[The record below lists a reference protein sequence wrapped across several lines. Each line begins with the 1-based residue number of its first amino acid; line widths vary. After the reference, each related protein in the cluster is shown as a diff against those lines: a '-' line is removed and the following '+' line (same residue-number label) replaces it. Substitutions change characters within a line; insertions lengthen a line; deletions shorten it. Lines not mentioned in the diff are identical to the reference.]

1 MDYNKNE
8 ILKVKKIRKIL
19 LVKINDELK
28 DILKYK
34 SNIKINS
41 KTIPEINKTYSL
53 SEFQLVEK
61 PMLYSHYVK
70 TEEAILPSKSKDG
83 FNRKISKSM
92 NKIKIRPKNKSRIN
106 IKKVEGNSFEEESF
120 SPLNSYFP
128 KKIELGRRKMPQNK
142 SKNKGSIPNILP
154 KGIKLEKDNVNK
166 PPIVSYSTRMNK
178 RDLHLEKL
186 VERLTFIKDNQINED
201 IIKESIRKL
210 RKICYQLKKKKKKI
224 KKVVNYSFRR
234 KTMDRE
240 RARKRNAIRVGV
252 LKNSDSLIKNFYYM
266 NSSKKNNDNL
276 GNFNNSIKNKN
287 LFKLSEKSV
296 SPLKPEEKVKKTVF
310 SLVKKEKKKEKKS
323 NKNSIKTT
331 VNISGTESNEIPD
344 VFQISR
350 KGIPFFHNTTVNI
363 YENDIIDK
371 ENKEKQKKIKKS
383 LPKELIFQQRKKSKM
398 LQEKDLLMFQQSEQ
412 KEPNNNASKFLNINY
427 VYHRNN
433 NKKKRTKVENLR
445 MQSNKKLL
453 KLELKNV
460 ENNDFN
466 PTIIKLNKVNNGEIK
481 KTIKKRK
488 IKDKEKKIN
497 RYSYLS
503 NNTDTQY
510 RTHNTTIQK
519 SMIKK

>member
-8 ILKVKKIRKIL
+8 IFKVKKIRKIL
-19 LVKINDELK
+19 LLKINAELK

-41 KTIPEINKTYSL
+41 KTIPEINKAYSL
-53 SEFQLVEK
+53 NEFQLVEK
-61 PMLYSHYVK
+61 PILYSHYVK

-92 NKIKIRPKNKSRIN
+92 NKIKIKPKNKSRIN
-106 IKKVEGNSFEEESF
+106 IKKVEGNSIEEESV
-120 SPLNSYFP
+120 SPLNSFFP
-128 KKIELGRRKMPQNK
+128 KKISLGKRKMFQNK
-142 SKNKGSIPNILP
+142 SKNKGSIPNLLP
-154 KGIKLEKDNVNK
+154 KGIKLEKDNENK

-178 RDLHLEKL
+178 RDLHLDKFI
-186 VERLTFIKDNQINED
+186 ERITFKKDSQINED
-201 IIKESIRKL
+201 IIKESIKKL
-210 RKICYQLKKKKKKI
+210 RKICYQLRKKKKKF

-240 RARKRNAIRVGV
+240 RPRKRNGIRVGV

-266 NSSKKNNDNL
+266 NSSTKNNENL
-276 GNFNNSIKNKN
+276 GNLNNSHKNKN

-296 SPLKPEEKVKKTVF
+296 SPLKPEEKVKKTIF
-310 SLVKKEKKKEKKS
+310 SLVKKEKKKDKKS

-331 VNISGTESNEIPD
+331 INISGTESNEIPD
-344 VFQISR
+344 LFQISR

-363 YENDIIDK
+363 YDNDIIDK
-371 ENKEKQKKIKKS
+371 ENKQKKKMVKKS
-383 LPKELIFQQRKKSKM
+383 LPKELLFQQRKKSKM
-398 LQEKDLLMFQQSEQ
+398 LQEKDLLIFQPSEQ

-433 NKKKRTKVENLR
+433 NNKKKTKVENLK

-453 KLELKNV
+453 KLELKNID
-460 ENNDFN
+460 NNEFN

-488 IKDKEKKIN
+488 IKDKEKKMN
-497 RYSYLS
+497 RFSYLS

-510 RTHNTTIQK
+510 RTHNTTLQK
-519 SMIKK
+519 SLIKK

>member
-1 MDYNKNE
+1 
-8 ILKVKKIRKIL
+8 
-19 LVKINDELK
+19 
-28 DILKYK
+28 
-34 SNIKINS
+34 
-41 KTIPEINKTYSL
+41 
-53 SEFQLVEK
+53 
-61 PMLYSHYVK
+61 
-70 TEEAILPSKSKDG
+70 
-83 FNRKISKSM
+83 
-92 NKIKIRPKNKSRIN
+92 
-106 IKKVEGNSFEEESF
+106 
-120 SPLNSYFP
+120 
-128 KKIELGRRKMPQNK
+128 
-142 SKNKGSIPNILP
+142 
-154 KGIKLEKDNVNK
+154 
-166 PPIVSYSTRMNK
+166 
-178 RDLHLEKL
+178 
-186 VERLTFIKDNQINED
+186 
-201 IIKESIRKL
+201 
-210 RKICYQLKKKKKKI
+210 
-224 KKVVNYSFRR
+224 
-234 KTMDRE
+234 
-240 RARKRNAIRVGV
+240 
-252 LKNSDSLIKNFYYM
+252 M

-497 RYSYLS
+497 RYSCLS